1 MKDAHIE
8 ALYEGAAR
16 EIAQARG
23 EEQLGFQK
31 ELDDHLNREVADER
45 SEWEELLEEYEPIDL
60 DQMYDDYEDVLAEQ
74 ESNYCRELL
83 EMSN

>member
-1 MKDAHIE
+1 MENNTDAQIE
-8 ALYEGAAR
+8 YLYEGAER
-16 EIAQARG
+16 EIAQAEG

-31 ELDDHLNREVADER
+31 ELDDHLNQIIVDER
-45 SEWEELLEEYEPIDL
+45 REWEELESDL
-60 DQMYDDYEDVLAEQ
+60 DQLHDDYEEILAEQ